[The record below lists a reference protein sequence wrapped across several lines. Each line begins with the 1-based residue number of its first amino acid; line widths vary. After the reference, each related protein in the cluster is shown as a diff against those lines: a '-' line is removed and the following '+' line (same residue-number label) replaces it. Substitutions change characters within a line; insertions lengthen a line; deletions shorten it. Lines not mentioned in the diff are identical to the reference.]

1 MDLQHLKACLLAE
14 PEAVPSEGDQG
25 AGFEGLTP
33 AAVLVPI
40 VPRPGGQQLLL
51 TRRTDHL
58 RDHPGQIS
66 FPGGR
71 VEPEDASPAH
81 TALREAQE
89 EIGLAPELPRILG
102 YLPTYRTGTGFHVFP
117 VVALLPPPFELRL
130 DAFEVAEAFEVP
142 LSFLLDPANH
152 HRERMHYRGALR
164 EYTVMP
170 YGERRIW
177 GATAGMILSLWRRL
191 QTPGGL

>member
-1 MDLQHLKACLLAE
+1 MDLQHLQACLLAA
-14 PEAVPSEGDQG
+14 PESVPSEGDQG

-33 AAVLVPI
+33 AAVLVPL
-40 VPRPGGQQLLL
+40 VPRPEGYQLLL

-89 EIGLAPELPRILG
+89 EIGLDPGLPRILG

-117 VVALLPPPFELRL
+117 VVALLPGATLTSSWDGVPLPEERL
-130 DAFEVAEAFEVP
+130 MPAADVAEMAWTAWNMSARTVVEDIVMRPQRGDIGDADFEHAGRG
-142 LSFLLDPANH
+142 SEPA
-152 HRERMHYRGALR
+152 
-164 EYTVMP
+164 
-170 YGERRIW
+170 
-177 GATAGMILSLWRRL
+177 
-191 QTPGGL
+191 